1 VDVNAAAIQSL
12 ASLPELNE
20 GLTTLSKQMQ
30 DLLKRGLDK
39 PKDKKL
45 YHISSSAY
53 LKGLKSHVE
62 EIESLPEEEQ
72 LAAKVD
78 ALNALVLFSASI
90 NSEHLTSEQVT
101 ELSSHITAS
110 MESLDSAV
118 DALEAEH
125 ASAMISVLSNLKGGV
140 DRLDPAKSLK
150 EPILQGLSHKI
161 ETLRGKL
168 PQDEATTVEK
178 LNSLEEQIDEIDLE
192 DAGDVIAVAAQLAQ
206 HTGSIIAAVK
216 SDTNFDPE
224 VKGALDNC
232 IAQLSKKYLLLLDKL
247 PEAKKPHLPEVL
259 QALSEKANREIAAAN
274 PYSSKLVSS
283 LQKLRKSIEGKLA
296 VDENSNQEELERLK
310 SEFNDAGDIEETG
323 EYTAQVASYL
333 SGLKASI
340 SKASRDSK
348 GKEPSQVIANAF
360 LNLTA
365 LKDFLVSLDQTKVA
379 EGQKDSIDE
388 TVGHILKEA
397 LLSITSDLCTIQM
410 DNANAT
416 ALNQRIKDVNTAL
429 EEIVVVGEID
439 DGDVLS
445 FKEEL
450 IESFQEALKEIKR
463 KVAEKTAPEETKKSL
478 LAIKRA
484 GVESKNMQ
492 AYLKG
497 LAKYVSVEDSK
508 LTEKLLSSSL
518 TLEDVRTTYDAIGP
532 LELTEA
538 QIASVKDVASEALE
552 LYTSGLKSILQ
563 KCYENK
569 ISGIEK
575 VIAAGSPYDFSSIDA
590 SLDEASATK
599 LLKKHNDLAKHLSLL
614 RENDDGDTDSLS
626 SNDSEVH
633 TIEDLNFDT
642 SALDNLFAEAFEVQE
657 GGSKP
662 NNYEAFTLYLDKLE
676 KYLTKHEP
684 PSNPLVKNEW
694 CRRALLDLQTRLER
708 GVDDRGWLFKLS
720 KEERGVVEAK
730 LASCVVILEAKVAS
744 EPGSSAILASERAS
758 IESFLAL
765 KTSLLVKHPPSRD
778 IKNKLEKAPRVL
790 PEAINFTEEDIESLR
805 GVESLTLENK
815 GELLSTDSK
824 WFQLHLLFKDYQK
837 VESQLKKLEPRA
849 KAKGA
854 DEASKKEYKEFQ
866 AELKKFKKAIK
877 ASAAS
882 LSNAC
887 GARSSGMFGSSSF
900 FKADALIKA
909 ADSIATSPMSLPVAI
924 VMMQKSATD
933 PSSLTLPTASEIFKG
948 VNDNPYLYI
957 WNRVDNAIVGESL
970 KLLESMSY
978 SDSTLS
984 KFATDFQH
992 ANIALECLEL
1002 PHSRLFYS
1010 YNPEEK
1016 PFMRFS
1022 GNQVALK
1029 GFLDKFDALDSVEEL
1044 IELYNVLKNMPRDPS
1059 GAVIRFRGHN
1069 VATDKF
1075 LGLMDDIR
1083 SRINSYGAD
1092 EDALKSKQLA
1102 YLDEIVINSLFY
1114 KTSTKM
1120 KTRAFKTVLKDDASI
1135 ERTVDKA
1142 PKRAALIFM
1151 ALAEEDGTIDSEVQ
1165 KRLFTDLSAG
1175 MKLNIAREFKDL
1187 RSQYPKYF
1195 SLEKI
1200 ASTFIDDYSAEEVL
1214 TEVRKEVK
1222 AAYQKYISAIDRHG
1236 LAKFAERLEAISNL
1250 DTLKALK
1257 SLLESR
1263 ASDITIISPLQLGA
1277 FEILEDLYL
1286 SDGLLSIAE
1295 KKSLKTSMDSSIL
1308 EHFKG
1313 LELDKKDPYQEVL
1326 QGISQTDQKVAI
1338 ARYAFSLDDV
1348 EGGAFPTT
1356 QKLPDYDNLLYAMN
1370 LAIVIKAVSQ
1380 RGAVS
1385 SECQAYVDKMKEEVF
1400 LAENQG
1406 EIFEVV
1412 NKVDGIILQE
1422 KLVSLLYENKS

>member
-1 VDVNAAAIQSL
+1 MVEYRGDFSGDGRLGDFSFRINNDEAGSNESLQQGKLSVTFTGPGGIERTFDMKCSKLVNVSPDGAVLEQQAHKIYTNAIDLIKSQGEILGPILNPQGLTQSDFPSHDQRYLADAKKSLKKHKLSYVSYRVKLKSDAQEEPELIKTSLHYKTANQETLDPGVKQVLGDYAAAKNFKAVAESVNSFASKLLNPTDVVDEDEEEEAEHVDVNAAAIQSL

-62 EIESLPEEEQ
+62 EIEILPEEEQ

-192 DAGDVIAVAAQLAQ
+192 DAGDVIAVAAQLEQ

-259 QALSEKANREIAAAN
+259 QALSKKANREIAAAN

-478 LAIKRA
+478 LAIKKA
-484 GVESKNMQ
+484 GISPENMQ

-563 KCYENK
+563 KCCENK

-642 SALDNLFAEAFEVQE
+642 SALDNLFAEDFEVQE

-662 NNYEAFTLYLDKLE
+662 NNYEAFTFYLDKLE
-676 KYLTKHEP
+676 NYLTKHEL
-684 PSNPLVKNEW
+684 PSNPLAKNEW
-694 CRRALLDLQTRLER
+694 CRRALLDLQTRLEK

-758 IESFLAL
+758 IESFLAS
-765 KTSLLVKHPPSRD
+765 KNSLLVKLAPSRD

-790 PEAINFTEEDIESLR
+790 PEAINFTEEDI
-805 GVESLTLENK
+805 ESLTLENK

-854 DEASKKEYKEFQ
+854 DEASKKEYKELQ
-866 AELKKFKKAIK
+866 AELKKFKK
-877 ASAAS
+877 
-882 LSNAC
+882 
-887 GARSSGMFGSSSF
+887 
-900 FKADALIKA
+900 
-909 ADSIATSPMSLPVAI
+909 
-924 VMMQKSATD
+924 
-933 PSSLTLPTASEIFKG
+933 
-948 VNDNPYLYI
+948 
-957 WNRVDNAIVGESL
+957 
-970 KLLESMSY
+970 
-978 SDSTLS
+978 
-984 KFATDFQH
+984 
-992 ANIALECLEL
+992 
-1002 PHSRLFYS
+1002 
-1010 YNPEEK
+1010 
-1016 PFMRFS
+1016 
-1022 GNQVALK
+1022 
-1029 GFLDKFDALDSVEEL
+1029 
-1044 IELYNVLKNMPRDPS
+1044 
-1059 GAVIRFRGHN
+1059 
-1069 VATDKF
+1069 
-1075 LGLMDDIR
+1075 
-1083 SRINSYGAD
+1083 
-1092 EDALKSKQLA
+1092 
-1102 YLDEIVINSLFY
+1102 
-1114 KTSTKM
+1114 
-1120 KTRAFKTVLKDDASI
+1120 
-1135 ERTVDKA
+1135 
-1142 PKRAALIFM
+1142 
-1151 ALAEEDGTIDSEVQ
+1151 
-1165 KRLFTDLSAG
+1165 
-1175 MKLNIAREFKDL
+1175 
-1187 RSQYPKYF
+1187 
-1195 SLEKI
+1195 
-1200 ASTFIDDYSAEEVL
+1200 
-1214 TEVRKEVK
+1214 
-1222 AAYQKYISAIDRHG
+1222 
-1236 LAKFAERLEAISNL
+1236 
-1250 DTLKALK
+1250 
-1257 SLLESR
+1257 
-1263 ASDITIISPLQLGA
+1263 
-1277 FEILEDLYL
+1277 
-1286 SDGLLSIAE
+1286 
-1295 KKSLKTSMDSSIL
+1295 
-1308 EHFKG
+1308 
-1313 LELDKKDPYQEVL
+1313 
-1326 QGISQTDQKVAI
+1326 
-1338 ARYAFSLDDV
+1338 
-1348 EGGAFPTT
+1348 
-1356 QKLPDYDNLLYAMN
+1356 
-1370 LAIVIKAVSQ
+1370 
-1380 RGAVS
+1380 
-1385 SECQAYVDKMKEEVF
+1385 
-1400 LAENQG
+1400 
-1406 EIFEVV
+1406 
-1412 NKVDGIILQE
+1412 
-1422 KLVSLLYENKS
+1422 